1 MIRFHTFPFSGNCH
15 KVRLFLGLLGLDFEE
30 VRVDLPGGE
39 QRGEAFLALNP
50 LGQVPVIEDGDFV
63 SGDSQAIL
71 AWLARTHGAEHWF
84 PQDAAALAHVV
95 RWLAATACDIQRG
108 PAAVRWS
115 VAFAGEAPTADALAR
130 TERVLGG
137 LERALEDR
145 DWLAGGAQPSIG
157 DVAVYPYLAMAG
169 QGIVD
174 YAPWPRVQQWMRRVE
189 ALPGF
194 VAVPELPPPAVAR
207 VAAYAQAVKAA

>member
-15 KVRLFLGLLGLDFEE
+15 KVRLFLGLLGLEFEE
-30 VRVDLPGGE
+30 RRVDLAHGE
-39 QRGEAFLALNP
+39 QRTDVFLALNP
-50 LGQVPVIEDGDFV
+50 LGQVPVIEDGEFV

-71 AWLARTHGAEHWF
+71 AWLARKYGAAHWF
-84 PQDAAALAHVV
+84 PQEPAALAHVV
-95 RWLAATACDIQRG
+95 RWLAATACDVQRG

-115 VAFAGEAPTADALAR
+115 VAFTDEAPTTDAIAR
-130 TERVLGG
+130 TERLLNG
-137 LERALEDR
+137 LERALEGR
-145 DWLAGGAQPSIG
+145 EWLAGGAAPTIG

-174 YAPWPRVQQWMRRVE
+174 YASWPRVQQWMRRIE

-194 VAVPELPPPAVAR
+194 VPVPELPPAAAAR
-207 VAAYAQAVKAA
+207 VAAYGETTRLA